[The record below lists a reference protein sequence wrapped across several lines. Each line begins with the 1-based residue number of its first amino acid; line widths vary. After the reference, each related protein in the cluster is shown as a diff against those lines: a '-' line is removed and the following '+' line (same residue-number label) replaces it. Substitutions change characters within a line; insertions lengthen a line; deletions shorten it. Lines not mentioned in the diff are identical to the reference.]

1 MKATI
6 DAKAREAT
14 VTLSSAAYSDE
25 AVRIAAATFDA
36 RCEVYHE
43 EGKGNF
49 TLTLAARRKDLDAK
63 ALEAL
68 AGDFLN
74 ELLNQEYRFL
84 VARFNRRVADLVVTQ
99 ALLSARGGEAP
110 AEAAKGEDEPAFKAE
125 VARLMS
131 EAAAEIKK
139 TMPKRL
145 PPQKGPILPV
155 VEHPHG

>member
-1 MKATI
+1 MKAKI
-6 DAKAREAT
+6 DAKAREAALS
-14 VTLSSAAYSDE
+14 LSSAVYSDE
-25 AVRIAAATFDA
+25 AVRIAAAVFDS

-43 EGKGNF
+43 EKKGGF
-49 TLTLAARRKDLDAK
+49 ALTLAARRKDLDEK

-84 VARFNRRVADLVVTQ
+84 VGRFNRRVADLVVTQ
-99 ALLSARGGEAP
+99 ALLSARGGENP
-110 AEAAKGEDEPAFKAE
+110 PETAKGEDEPAFKAE
-125 VARLMS
+125 VARLMA
-131 EAAAEIKK
+131 EAAAEIEK